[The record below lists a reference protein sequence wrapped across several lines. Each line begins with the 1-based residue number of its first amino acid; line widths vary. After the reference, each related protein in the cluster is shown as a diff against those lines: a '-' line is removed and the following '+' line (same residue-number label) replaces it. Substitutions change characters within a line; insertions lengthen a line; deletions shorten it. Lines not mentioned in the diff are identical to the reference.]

1 VSAPVVVSVEP
12 GNLETDVILGIPIII
27 TFDQVIDQTTVND
40 ATFALTGPGTT
51 EVETAMNM
59 ATLGKLSPTGREYIT
74 GTFTFV
80 TTGNIPPNTVVSF
93 VPSRAL
99 RNNTTYSVL
108 LLGSSG
114 SIISNGVRNPA
125 YEGMVNSYE
134 WSFTTGTLDVTV
146 PPTRS
151 LRPVGHQDLARA
163 CGTGIVCGLLLPS
176 AFCRK
181 GLSVRWATKTF
192 GTHPGDARQE

>member
-27 TFDQVIDQTTVND
+27 TFDQVIDPTTVND

-80 TTGNIPPNTVVSF
+80 TTGNTPPNTVVSF
-93 VPSRAL
+93 VPDRVL
-99 RNNTTYSVL
+99 RKNTTYNPVCHQTSRARRRHRHRLVVFGAVRR
-108 LLGSSG
+108 GSLS
-114 SIISNGVRNPA
+114 R
-125 YEGMVNSYE
+125 
-134 WSFTTGTLDVTV
+134 
-146 PPTRS
+146 
-151 LRPVGHQDLARA
+151 Q
-163 CGTGIVCGLLLPS
+163 
-176 AFCRK
+176 CRW
-181 GLSVRWATKTF
+181 V
-192 GTHPGDARQE
+192 

>member
-59 ATLGKLSPTGREYIT
+59 ATLGRLSPTGREYIT

-80 TTGNIPPNTVVSF
+80 TTGNTPPNTVVSF
-93 VPSRAL
+93 VPGRAL
-99 RNNTTYSVL
+99 RKNTTYSVI
-108 LLGSSG
+108 LLGASG
-114 SIISNGVRNPA
+114 SLISNGVRNPA

-146 PPTRS
+146 APNQVSPSCGSPCPRARRRHRQCLVVFGAGRRGS
-151 LRPVGHQDLARA
+151 LSRQ
-163 CGTGIVCGLLLPS
+163 
-176 AFCRK
+176 CRW
-181 GLSVRWATKTF
+181 L
-192 GTHPGDARQE
+192 

>member
-1 VSAPVVVSVEP
+1 MSAPVVVSVEP
-12 GNLETDVILGIPIII
+12 GNLETDAILGIPIII

-59 ATLGKLSPTGREYIT
+59 ATLGRLSPTGREYIT

-80 TTGNIPPNTVVSF
+80 TTSNTPPNTVVTF
-93 VPSRAL
+93 VPGRVL
-99 RNNTTYSVL
+99 RKNTTYSVI

-134 WSFTTGTLDVTV
+134 WSFTTGTLDITV
-146 PPTRS
+146 ARPGLSVLWPP
-151 LRPVGHQDLARA
+151 RPRARA
-163 CGTGIVCGLLLPS
+163 GGTGIVSPFSVLSSGAAACSGS
-176 AFCRK
+176 AAGFET
-181 GLSVRWATKTF
+181 LSPLDPRCPPV
-192 GTHPGDARQE
+192 

>member
-1 VSAPVVVSVEP
+1 MSAPVVVSVEP
-12 GNLETDVILGIPIII
+12 GNLETDAILGIPIII

-134 WSFTTGTLDVTV
+134 WSFTTGTMDVTV
-146 PPTRS
+146 PPNQVSPSCVPHTPRARRRHRQCLVVFGAGRRGS
-151 LRPVGHQDLARA
+151 LLRH
-163 CGTGIVCGLLLPS
+163 S
-176 AFCRK
+176 
-181 GLSVRWATKTF
+181 RWV
-192 GTHPGDARQE
+192 